1 MGKGELE
8 RISGGGR
15 ASMKTINRLLATSD
29 NIGHT
34 ASLHFA
40 QIRQSGISYV
50 RKTLGEMV
58 RKYVLN
64 LKESVKYD
72 DNRIHILEVRCY
84 HK

>member
-15 ASMKTINRLLATSD
+15 ASMKTINRLPATSD

-40 QIRQSGISYV
+40 QILLRRPSD
-50 RKTLGEMV
+50 TLGTLDEIFKSKFIRRV
-58 RKYVLN
+58 RGEYDG
-64 LKESVKYD
+64 ESEKA
-72 DNRIHILEVRCY
+72 EC
-84 HK
+84 

>member
-40 QIRQSGISYV
+40 QILLRGTSD
-50 RKTLGEMV
+50 TLGTLDEIFKSKFIK
-58 RKYVLN
+58 R
-64 LKESVKYD
+64 VKG
-72 DNRIHILEVRCY
+72 RMRW
-84 HK
+84 